1 MNFDDEEGTWIDRK
15 GFLETNDRNS
25 SHDII
30 FYSLCYLFFHGL
42 IGLKIFSRIIIELV
56 KGILISDGFLI
67 CHVVWNF
74 SLLPSSPTLKVK
86 RSPSSSTNMY
96 IIYIDGSFSNISGI
110 E

>member
-15 GFLETNDRNS
+15 GFLGTNDRNS

-42 IGLKIFSRIIIELV
+42 IGLKIFSRIIIELIE
-56 KGILISDGFLI
+56 GILISDGFLI

-96 IIYIDGSFSNISGI
+96 IICTDGSFSNISGI